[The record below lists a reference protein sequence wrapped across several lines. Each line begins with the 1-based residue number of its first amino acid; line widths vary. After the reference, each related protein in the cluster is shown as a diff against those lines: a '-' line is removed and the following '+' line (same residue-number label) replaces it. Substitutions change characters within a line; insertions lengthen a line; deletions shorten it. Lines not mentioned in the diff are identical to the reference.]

1 MSVSEEADWTDF
13 YMPLTVAPQCR
24 ELLDVHDG
32 ELTTVLS
39 REEEARLVPA
49 AVLDLEEDEEKQIIS
64 IGNTYTVT
72 S

>member
-1 MSVSEEADWTDF
+1 MSEEADGADF
-13 YMPLTVAPQCR
+13 YMPLTVALQFW

-39 REEEARLVPA
+39 IEEEARLVPA
-49 AVLDLEEDEEKQIIS
+49 AVLDLEEDEKKSIVQ